1 MRFRQR
7 PWAILVAILA
17 TGVPGVQAQN
27 DPIALAKREGR
38 VVVYGS
44 LEPDEFAV
52 VQKIYKAKYGIPVE
66 YFRAA
71 ANGVLDRV
79 LTEVRAGRPRFD
91 VVLNTRSE
99 MLIMK
104 TEGAFARY
112 ISPSYEAFPTAGR
125 DRDSV
130 LSPPYRVVLVSIL
143 YNTRL
148 LKPDE
153 APKTLGDLLA
163 AKWKGRIVMPDPTL
177 HTTTAIW
184 LFNLQKVLGAPWR
197 PFVEGLA
204 RQVTLV
210 DSFIPSVQK
219 VIAGEFPVGIAYV
232 KFVHVFGRDG
242 APLDYVRLAPVLG
255 EVHHVALGAR
265 ASHPNAA
272 RLFIDLFTSRLG
284 LHALAQAGE
293 FVLVPGVYPPVKD
306 ADKLHVVLM
315 ETLDTEGLARWKE
328 EFRRVFRP

>member
-1 MRFRQR
+1 MRFRQM
-7 PWAILVAILA
+7 PGAILVMTLAI
-17 TGVPGVQAQN
+17 GVPGVQAQN
-27 DPIALAKREGR
+27 DPIALARREGK

-44 LEPDEFAV
+44 QESEVFAV
-52 VQKIYKAKYGIPVE
+52 VRKIYEARYGIPVE

-79 LTEVRAGRPRFD
+79 LTEVRAGKPRFD
-91 VVLNTRSE
+91 VVLTTRSE

-112 ISPSYEAFPTAGR
+112 ISPSYDAFPAASR
-125 DRDSV
+125 DKDSV
-130 LSPPYRVVLVSIL
+130 LSPSYRVVLVSIL

-148 LKPDE
+148 VKPEE
-153 APKTLGDLLA
+153 APKTLDDLLN
-163 AKWKGRIVMPDPTL
+163 AKWKGKVVMPDPTL
-177 HTTTAIW
+177 HTTTTIW
-184 LFNLQKVLGAPWR
+184 LFNLQKVLGAQWR
-197 PFVEGLA
+197 PFMEGLA

-232 KFVHVFGRDG
+232 KFVYTFGKDG
-242 APLDYVRLAPVLG
+242 APIDYVRLTPVLG
-255 EVHHVALGAR
+255 EVHHIALGAK
-265 ASHPNAA
+265 AAHPNAA

-315 ETLDTEGLARWKE
+315 ETLDPEGLARWKD
-328 EFRRVFRP
+328 EFRKIFRP

>member
-1 MRFRQR
+1 M
-7 PWAILVAILA
+7 PWAILVMILII
-17 TGVPGVQAQN
+17 GVPEIQAQG
-27 DPIALAKREGR
+27 DLVALAKKEGR

-44 LEPDEFAV
+44 QESDVFGVA
-52 VQKIYKAKYGIPVE
+52 QKIYEAKYGIPVE

-79 LTEVRAGRPRFD
+79 LTEVRAGKPRFD

-104 TEGAFARY
+104 KEGAFARY
-112 ISPSYEAFPTAGR
+112 TSLSYDAFPAASRDKDGVLSPSY
-125 DRDSV
+125 
-130 LSPPYRVVLVSIL
+130 RVVIVSIL

-148 LKPDE
+148 VKPEE

-163 AKWKGRIVMPDPTL
+163 AKWKGKVVMPDPTL

-184 LFNLQKVLGAPWR
+184 LFNLKKVLGGQWR

-210 DSFIPSVQK
+210 ESFIPSVQK

-232 KFVHVFGRDG
+232 KFVYVFGKDG
-242 APLDYVRLAPVLG
+242 APLDYVRLTPVLG
-255 EVHHVALGAR
+255 EVHHVALGAK

-293 FVLVPGVYPPVKD
+293 FVLVPGIYPPVKD

-315 ETLDTEGLARWKE
+315 ETLDAEELAHWKD
-328 EFRRVFRP
+328 EFRKIFHP

>member
-1 MRFRQR
+1 MRFRQM
-7 PWAILVAILA
+7 PWASLVTILA
-17 TGVPGVQAQN
+17 IGGSGVQAQ
-27 DPIALAKREGR
+27 DDAIAMAKREGR

-44 LEPDEFAV
+44 LERDEFAV
-52 VQKIYKAKYGIPVE
+52 MQKLYEAKYGIPVE

-71 ANGVLDRV
+71 ANRVLDRV
-79 LTEVRAGRPRFD
+79 LTEVRAGKPRFD

-104 TEGAFARY
+104 TEGAFAGY
-112 ISPSYEAFPTAGR
+112 VSPSYDAFPGASR
-125 DRDSV
+125 DKEGV
-130 LSPPYRVVLVSIL
+130 LSPPYRVVVVSIL

-163 AKWKGRIVMPDPTL
+163 TKWKGKVVMPDPTL
-177 HTTTAIW
+177 HTTTTIW
-184 LFNLQKVLGAPWR
+184 LFNLQKVLGAQWR
-197 PFVEGLA
+197 PFAEGLA

-210 DSFIPSVQK
+210 DSFIPSAQK

-232 KFVHVFGRDG
+232 KFVYVFGRDG
-242 APLDYVRLAPVLG
+242 APLDYVRLTPVLG

-265 ASHPNAA
+265 ASHPNAG
-272 RLFIDLFTSRLG
+272 RFFIDLFTSRLG
-284 LHALAQAGE
+284 LRALAQAGE

-306 ADKLHVVLM
+306 ADKLRVVLM
-315 ETLDTEGLARWKE
+315 ETLDTEGLTRWKE
-328 EFRRVFRP
+328 EFRKIFRP